1 MSEVLQKT
9 NDRLDELKADGVH
22 VSILF
27 ITSFTFA
34 HVPLFS
40 CNELKRGK
48 CYNPF
53 PSWMLE
59 VIGYL
64 LWIHILR
71 IICLILQS
79 MLASFNQLLETCR
92 GSNFKL

>member
-34 HVPLFS
+34 HVPLIS
-40 CNELKRGK
+40 CNELKGA
-48 CYNPF
+48 
-53 PSWMLE
+53 S
-59 VIGYL
+59 VITYFHHGR
-64 LWIHILR
+64 WR
-71 IICLILQS
+71 
-79 MLASFNQLLETCR
+79 
-92 GSNFKL
+92 